1 MAWKRIFSIDRLS
14 WRLGIGVSVV
24 VICGL
29 ALGFH
34 LTYLTY
40 RAEML
45 AAARNHAASEARL
58 VRLALTHQMLES
70 GDRSLIYGM
79 VQSFGDAHSS
89 ERIMVLD
96 REGKVRFSS
105 DPRFAKHAFKLE
117 DPACQVCHRHP
128 TSERNRNTII
138 DIEGGTV
145 LRSVQPIPNREA
157 CHGCHDAKNRMNG
170 VLIVDVPVGATIA
183 NMEHSVRRMALGTAV
198 VGLVLIGGISL
209 AFRRFLLRR
218 LYRFERAALAIAGG
232 DLNQRVP
239 VDGNDALTRLE
250 TSFNDMVDSVSEL
263 VHSVEAQG
271 EHLRR
276 VMDSVDDGM
285 VVLDRD
291 MAIVATNEAFQ
302 RRFPGEDAELV
313 GRHCFEAVRG
323 AGMCGDDAECPGHAC
338 FHSGKVHTAIRTRVD
353 LTGTPRHEEVRIS
366 PLFAE
371 DGSVERVV
379 EVWRDITDRRS
390 AEARLAEYQRLASV
404 GMLASGISH
413 EVNTPLASI
422 GTCLEAIDRIAAAKT
437 GSDEDCAA
445 VRNYAQIAAEQVRR
459 CGAITQQFL
468 KLARGRSPDAEIIDL
483 PVAAAL
489 VARLVSP
496 TAKVAGVTVDVA
508 QEPSVPQVLAS
519 SASVH
524 QVLLNLIMNAVE
536 ASKAGHRVQV
546 TFEVTRSGA
555 PEGDSIEVRVQDEG
569 AGIAA
574 EDLPRVFEPFFSR
587 RARGTGLGLFVSLN
601 LARGWGGDVRVVA
614 SQPGQ
619 GTTFAAVFPHKRPRQ
634 PISSDFA
641 V

>member
-1 MAWKRIFSIDRLS
+1 MKRLISMDQLS

-24 VICGL
+24 VIFGL

-45 AAARNHAASEARL
+45 EAARNHAASEAQL
-58 VRLALTHQMLES
+58 VRLALSHQMLES

-79 VQSFGDAHSS
+79 VQSFGAEHSS

-96 REGKVRFSS
+96 RLGKVRFSS
-105 DPRFAKHAFKLE
+105 DERYRKHVFSLK
-117 DPACQVCHRHP
+117 DPACQVCHRFP
-128 TSERNRNTII
+128 AAQRNRSTIL
-138 DIEGGTV
+138 DIEGGSV

-157 CHGCHDAKNRMNG
+157 CHTCHDAKNRING

-218 LYRFERAALAIAGG
+218 LYRFERAALAIASG
-232 DLNQRVP
+232 DMSQRVP
-239 VDGNDALTRLE
+239 VEGNDALTRLE
-250 TSFNDMVDSVSEL
+250 VSFNEMVDSVSSL
-263 VHSVEAQG
+263 LSSVEAQG

-291 MAIVATNEAFQ
+291 MAIVATNDAFQ
-302 RRFPGEDAELV
+302 RRFPTEDVELV

-323 AGMCGDDAECPGHAC
+323 AGMCGDGSECPGHAC
-338 FHSGKVHTAIRTRVD
+338 FGSGKVHTAIRTRID
-353 LTGTPRHEEVRIS
+353 LSGQPRHEEVRIS
-366 PLFAE
+366 PLFAA

-413 EVNTPLASI
+413 EVNTPLSSI
-422 GTCLEAIDRIAAAKT
+422 GTCLEAIDRICAEGANTAEDRAAL
-437 GSDEDCAA
+437 
-445 VRNYAQIAAEQVRR
+445 RNYAQIAAEQVRR

-468 KLARGRSPDAEIIDL
+468 KLARGRSPDSEIIEL
-483 PVAAAL
+483 VAATTL
-489 VARLVSP
+489 VARLVGP
-496 TAKVAGVTVDVA
+496 TAKVAGVTIDVQDDA
-508 QEPSVPQVLAS
+508 VVPQVLAS

-536 ASKAGHRVQV
+536 ASKAGGRVRVRFGV
-546 TFEVTRSGA
+546 TNA
-555 PEGDSIEVRVQDEG
+555 AEGDSIEVQVQDEG

-614 SQPGQ
+614 SQAGQ
-619 GTTFAAVFPHKRPRQ
+619 GTTFAVQFPRRRPAA
-634 PISSDFA
+634 SSEGTFIA
-641 V
+641 S